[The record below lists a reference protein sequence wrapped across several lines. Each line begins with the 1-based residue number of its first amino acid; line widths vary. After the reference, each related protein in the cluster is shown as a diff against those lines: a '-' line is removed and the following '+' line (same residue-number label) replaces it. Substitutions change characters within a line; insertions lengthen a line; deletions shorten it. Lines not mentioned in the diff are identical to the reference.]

1 MIANNK
7 TTIDGNIAIH
17 FPAAWKPPQGSTR
30 IWTMAGAGAIEIAAV
45 LLTKACSLE

>member
-1 MIANNK
+1 MTMNSQ
-7 TTIDGNIAIH
+7 TTIDGDIGIH

-30 IWTMAGAGAIEIAAV
+30 FWTMAGAGAIEIAAV